1 MRPHGGGKD
10 FLDAW
15 TVRCAWGS
23 GPIRGFGVRRRRYGW
38 YGRRLYRR
46 SLLEQLPGGALGQVG
61 RAGDEESDR
70 GGGGERHLERRQNI
84 GGDSR
89 PPRRETQLAGGP
101 RRGAPRGRRHPAPT
115 R

>member
-23 GPIRGFGVRRRRYGW
+23 GPIRGFGVRRRRYGG

-46 SLLEQLPGGALGQVG
+46 SLLEQLPGGAVGQVG

-70 GGGGERHLERRQNI
+70 GGGAGRNLLPNPTH
-84 GGDSR
+84 GGGSR
-89 PPRRETQLAGGP
+89 PDSGKTD
-101 RRGAPRGRRHPAPT
+101 PAVRP
-115 R
+115 